1 VRKLAY
7 NDIGVKPN
15 KKDKRWRGQFRFW
28 LDGYKENERELG
40 EFLLKLKQQRNF
52 AKFMR
57 DAVRLL
63 KDLRE
68 GNTAV
73 LLEMFPHIQD
83 ALPAHVQIA
92 PTTTSSAV
100 KAQLD
105 RLERLMLAQGN
116 EPINEVEI
124 TVVDAPSN
132 QRASANEIAQNM
144 AMDMGNL
151 FGDD

>member
-1 VRKLAY
+1 MAY
-7 NDIGVKPN
+7 NDNGVKPT

-28 LDGYKENERELG
+28 LDGYKANERELG

-68 GNTAV
+68 GKTDV

-83 ALPAHVQIA
+83 ALTAHVQLA
-92 PTTTSSAV
+92 PTTTNAAV

-105 RLERLMLAQGN
+105 RLERL
-116 EPINEVEI
+116 
-124 TVVDAPSN
+124 
-132 QRASANEIAQNM
+132 
-144 AMDMGNL
+144 
-151 FGDD
+151 